1 MATRIRLARHGAK
14 KRPFYRIIVTES
26 RAPRDGR
33 RLDQVGIYDPS
44 HKPSRVEFQCDKLSR
59 WLRLGAQPSATVAQL
74 IKRSGLSP
82 MGIAPTGIAPVGIA
96 PAGIA
101 PTGIA
106 PTGIAPTESAE
117 AEAGQSQPTP
127 TPEPGET
134 QT

>member
-14 KRPFYRIIVTES
+14 KQPFYRIIVTDS

-44 HKPSRVEFQCDKLSR
+44 RNPSRVEFQRDKLSH

-74 IKRSGLSP
+74 IKRSGL
-82 MGIAPTGIAPVGIA
+82 
-96 PAGIA
+96 
-101 PTGIA
+101 A
-106 PTGIAPTESAE
+106 PTGIAPTEIAPMGSAE
-117 AEAGQSQPTP
+117 AEAGQGQPTP